1 VSKTAAVVL
10 AFLTVMLFVIPSSAQ
25 LLPNGNVYAGVSYGQ
40 FENAGVNK
48 QSYHGWNASAEAI
61 PFARFSHLGVV
72 LDASGFY
79 RKGLNGGL
87 ITQYNFLLGPRL
99 SVTMGKW
106 RPFVHAMGGLQR
118 VTSSGYTYNPIAIDV
133 GGGVDY
139 KIFFKN
145 FSWRVQGDYVR
156 SRYAGAN
163 NNAYRASTG
172 IVWRF

>member
-10 AFLTVMLFVIPSSAQ
+10 AFIAVILFAIPSSAQ

-40 FENAGVNK
+40 FEDTGVNK
-48 QSYHGWNASAEAI
+48 QSYHGWNASAEDL

-72 LDASGFY
+72 LDCSGFY
-79 RKGLNGGL
+79 RKGVEGTL

-99 SVTMGKW
+99 STTIGKW
-106 RPFVHAMGGLQR
+106 RPFVQAMGGLQR
-118 VTSSGYTYNPIAIDV
+118 VTSNGEIYNPVALDF

-139 KIFFKN
+139 KIFFRN

-156 SRYAGAN
+156 SRYASAY